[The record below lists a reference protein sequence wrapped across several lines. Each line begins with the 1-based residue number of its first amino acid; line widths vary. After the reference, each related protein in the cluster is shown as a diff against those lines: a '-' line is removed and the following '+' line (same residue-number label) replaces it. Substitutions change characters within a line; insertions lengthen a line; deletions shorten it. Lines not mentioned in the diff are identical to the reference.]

1 MSHVVVIG
9 CGVVGAA
16 IAYELSQVPG
26 LTITVLDQQIPAQG
40 ATGAALGVLMGVIS
54 HKVKGKAWQM
64 RQASIQRYET
74 LIPELEAISQRH
86 IPFNRQGILML
97 SFAEE
102 DLANWEKL
110 LAIRQSQGW
119 QLEIWDA
126 DQVKFNCPQLDCQRI
141 KAAVYSPQDRQVDP
155 VSLTL
160 ALVDAAKSNGVTF
173 HFGVTVEGYY
183 LSNTSDNQHRC
194 QQIKTKSLGEVD
206 ESLLIQNVDW
216 LVVSAGL
223 GSLQSLQGIEGW
235 VTPSTPAG
243 GEEWQGKRVL
253 SSPAIGSLQKATE
266 YELGQLIDIR
276 PVLGQAIHLQLSHS
290 LGNPDFQP
298 VITGND
304 VHIVPCSEGLS
315 STEYWVG
322 ATVEF
327 PIDGK
332 DVVPNPLQLDAVMQQ
347 AIAFC
352 PALAAATVVR
362 TWSGLR
368 PRPEGRPAPVI
379 GHLPGFSN
387 VLLATGH
394 YRNGV
399 LLAPATA
406 QAIRQMILDFRF

>member
-1 MSHVVVIG
+1 
-9 CGVVGAA
+9 
-16 IAYELSQVPG
+16 
-26 LTITVLDQQIPAQG
+26 
-40 ATGAALGVLMGVIS
+40 MGVIS

-160 ALVDAAKSNGVTF
+160 ALIDAAKSNGVTF

-183 LSNTSDNQHRC
+183 LSNTSDNQHQC

-206 ESLLIQNVDW
+206 ESPLIQNVDW

-223 GSLQSLQGIEGW
+223 GSLQSLEGIEGW
-235 VTPSTPAG
+235 VTPSTGTGEAG
-243 GEEWQGKRVL
+243 GEGKENSIQNPKSKIQNPYCP
-253 SSPAIGSLQKATE
+253 SSTVGSLQKATE
-266 YELGQLIDIR
+266 DELGQLIDIR
-276 PVLGQAIHLQLSHS
+276 PVLGQAIHLQLSHC

-304 VHIVPCSEGLS
+304 VHIVPRSEGLS

-327 PIDGK
+327 PIDSK
-332 DVVPNPLQLDAVMQQ
+332 DVVPNSLQLDAVMQQ

-406 QAIRQMILDFRF
+406 QVIRQMILDFRF